1 MSGNADSPAGDF
13 GADTLPLTRE
23 TVARGLVR
31 RMILRSGVPVR
42 LLSEEEIERRLDVA
56 LEAAPPGDP
65 WLFAYGSL
73 VWNPMIRFA
82 DREPALLR
90 GWHRRFCLMTVL
102 GRGTPDR
109 PGLMLG
115 LDHGGSCRGVAFRI
129 ERARARDELAL
140 VFHRELITGAYR
152 AKWIPAVA
160 GGERRPVLAF
170 VIDRGHERYVRHLPF
185 DRLVEILATARGP
198 LGSAARYLYETAR
211 HLRGIGIPDS
221 SLERLCREVEA
232 RRRQLGLPWPPE
244 EDAKERL
251 PLPATPDAAGTDPPA
266 Q

>member
-1 MSGNADSPAGDF
+1 MSTDTDGLPEDF

-73 VWNPMIRFA
+73 IWNPMIHYA
-82 DREPALLR
+82 AREPALLR

-109 PGLMLG
+109 PGLMLA
-115 LDHGGSCRGVAFRI
+115 LDHGGSCRGIAFRI
-129 ERARARDELAL
+129 PREKARHELAL

-152 AKWIPAVA
+152 AKWIPARV

-170 VIDRGHERYVRHLPF
+170 VIDRSHERYVRDLPHG
-185 DRLVEILATARGP
+185 RLVEILATARGP

-211 HLRGIGIPDS
+211 HLRELGIPDS
-221 SLERLCREVEA
+221 TLERLCREVAE
-232 RRRQLGLPWPPE
+232 RRRELGLPWPPE
-244 EDAKERL
+244 DDARERVDL
-251 PLPATPDAAGTDPPA
+251 PPAAGAGGSAPA